1 MSRMKKRRK
10 RKKRSQFNPK
20 KWKRIVILGM
30 TIWGIGLGFKF
41 MYQSVFPIVMG
52 YAKTQ
57 TINIAT
63 LVIKEGIGRSELMSF
78 KMDDVIKF
86 QERDDGTVS
95 SILVNTPVLNRLLV
109 SATQQVEEKLLLV
122 ETGDLTEL
130 GLDAIYGGPYEDG
143 VLINVPLAAAF
154 NLSLFHDIGPK
165 FPVTVKINGSAITDI
180 VTEVKT
186 YGINNAL
193 LEILL
198 KVTVNMYVGLP
209 FKSEEVTV
217 TVSSP
222 LVLKMITGDIPQYY
236 YIGSSLTSPLSPFT
250 NESGKNPQSG
260 STIPAPDASPEQS
273 VESGME
279 NILLQ

>member
-1 MSRMKKRRK
+1 M
-10 RKKRSQFNPK
+10 
-20 KWKRIVILGM
+20 
-30 TIWGIGLGFKF
+30 
-41 MYQSVFPIVMG
+41 
-52 YAKTQ
+52 
-57 TINIAT
+57 
-63 LVIKEGIGRSELMSF
+63 
-78 KMDDVIKF
+78 
-86 QERDDGTVS
+86 
-95 SILVNTPVLNRLLV
+95 
-109 SATQQVEEKLLLV
+109 
-122 ETGDLTEL
+122 
-130 GLDAIYGGPYEDG
+130 
-143 VLINVPLAAAF
+143 
-154 NLSLFHDIGPK
+154 
-165 FPVTVKINGSAITDI
+165 
-180 VTEVKT
+180 TEVKT